1 MALQIWLP
9 LNGDLHN
16 QGLSNVTTINNGAI
30 INNNGKIGKCY
41 SFNGSSYIDTGY
53 VESFGTEDFTICC
66 WIYLTQVSGKTYQC
80 IIGNKGTGAASAG
93 ISLYYNQNQ
102 KKFLWSTADG
112 SNATEIWSVDTFDT
126 VIFNKWHHIAMVR
139 NHNDT
144 KKGYFYFDGIR
155 KEIASIPAIRNVTS
169 TISLK
174 IGSVTPTYAAYYY
187 TGQIND
193 VRIYSHALS
202 DKEIKKISQGL
213 ILHYPLNYGNENLLS
228 NYVTPGQNAPGSI
241 TTAGRTNYYGNYGI
255 IIPATENADTY
266 FRLFLKQQLIQGKT
280 YTISCYVSGLLSGTY
295 YNFPLFAQGNTSMGI
310 LQLNHNGL
318 CSLTFTMNSSSQST
332 ATTPEGTTV
341 YICFMDDSARTLV
354 SGQGPITLT
363 GFKLEQ
369 GNYVTN
375 QYFNNIIYD
384 SSGYNNNGQLNQ
396 ITINSNCPRY
406 NINSVFNGTNSYIKV
421 IENKWM
427 PQHTRELTINLWAKA
442 ATWPTGGRIFSCT
455 ESGGFNTEGGNSGY
469 WRFPIYVCTNEA
481 QTSYAYKYDSQEI
494 QLSALPVNEWVML
507 TFVYDS
513 TGTRTYINGQLHHT
527 YTNTSYGIHFN
538 TNARLFLGCEAN
550 TASPSSPYFNGE
562 ESDFRIYITALSAED
577 ILDLYKTSKIINGT
591 NKIPRDLE

>member
-1 MALQIWLP
+1 MALQVWLP

-16 QGLSNVTTINNGAI
+16 QGLSNVTTINNGTT

-41 SFNGSSYIDTGY
+41 SFDGSSYIDTGY
-53 VESFGTEDFTICC
+53 VESFGTGDFTICC

-80 IIGNKGTGAASAG
+80 IIGNKGTGAASVG

-112 SNATEIWSVDTFDT
+112 TNATEIWSVDTFDT
-126 VIFNKWHHIAMVR
+126 VIFNKWHHIAMIR
-139 NHNDT
+139 NNNDT

-155 KEIASIPAIRNVTS
+155 KEIASIPAIRNVNS

-193 VRIYSHALS
+193 VRIYNHALS
-202 DKEIKKISQGL
+202 DKEIKEISKGL
-213 ILHYPLNYGNENLLS
+213 VLHYPLNHGNKNLLS

-266 FRLFLKQQLIQGKT
+266 FRLFLKQQLTQGKT

-310 LQLNHNGL
+310 LRLDHNGL

-332 ATTPEGTTV
+332 TTTPEGTTV
-341 YICFMDDSARTLV
+341 YICFMDDSARTLA
-354 SGQGPITLT
+354 SGQGAIIVN
-363 GFKLEQ
+363 GFKLEEGDSCTNYNSFENNLIYDCSGYCHNGELLNSPTFISDTARFANCLHMSATNQ
-369 GNYVTN
+369 KVKISGLTTTGFGNSYSFAWWEKISSTDPMHWGFADGIRLNGMYTGHLWNTGDGSNNPLYNPGTTTQVTN
-375 QYFNNIIYD
+375 
-384 SSGYNNNGQLNQ
+384 
-396 ITINSNCPRY
+396 
-406 NINSVFNGTNSYIKV
+406 
-421 IENKWM
+421 
-427 PQHTRELTINLWAKA
+427 
-442 ATWPTGGRIFSCT
+442 PT
-455 ESGGFNTEGGNSGY
+455 
-469 WRFPIYVCTNEA
+469 
-481 QTSYAYKYDSQEI
+481 
-494 QLSALPVNEWVML
+494 VNAWHHWVM
-507 TFVYDS
+507 TGDGTTCKVYQDGEFWGQAKTYKAIS
-513 TGTRTYINGQLHHT
+513 GTTIYINGWDSG
-527 YTNTSYGIHFN
+527 TSYCSN
-538 TNARLFLGCEAN
+538 NA
-550 TASPSSPYFNGE
+550 SM
-562 ESDFRIYITALSAED
+562 SDFRIYATALSAED